1 MTRVR
6 RAALLLA
13 LLGPGLGAA
22 ALAGAG
28 CSEPP
33 PPPAPVDP
41 LTIPIPGFEPLVETS
56 SVGPVADFVGP
67 TLADVVRRDEPV
79 SVTLGRIGVTP
90 AEVDVLV
97 RSLLEQFDFR
107 KARPGNTVEIQRDAA
122 GQIVW
127 FRFITGPRGLYHSTR
142 QPDGTY
148 RGVAEDVK
156 VVTQTVFVRGEIE
169 HSLYLAMSET
179 GESAAL
185 TMVLVDLFAWDID
198 FYSETQKGDRFELIV
213 EKEYIGEKFVG
224 YGKIVGA
231 EYAHPGPDGTYPHK
245 TRAFHYTAA
254 DGTGGYY
261 TAEGTAVKKAFLKSP
276 IQFASITSG
285 FGVRKH
291 PILQYVSQHK
301 GIDYGAPR
309 GTAIWAVADGTVA
322 WAGPRGGY
330 GNVVFIR
337 HPNGYETRYAH
348 MTGFAKGVRT
358 GARIEQKQVIGY
370 VGSTGLSTGPHL
382 HFEVLVHGRHTN
394 PLTIAVPPAAPIKSE
409 EMPAFQA
416 SIAYV
421 VSALDT
427 DDAQALLGA
436 R

>member
-1 MTRVR
+1 MSSMRIRSTV
-6 RAALLLA
+6 AVGALLAASAGYFVLGGTPA
-13 LLGPGLGAA
+13 GPVQAAIVEPRTIPVRGFKAAEEPTPLGP
-22 ALAGAG
+22 
-28 CSEPP
+28 
-33 PPPAPVDP
+33 
-41 LTIPIPGFEPLVETS
+41 
-56 SVGPVADFVGP
+56 SVDFVGE
-67 TLADVVRRDEPV
+67 TLSDVVRRDEPV
-79 SVTLGRIGVTP
+79 SVTLGRLGVTP
-90 AEVDVLV
+90 AEVDTLV
-97 RSLLEQFDFR
+97 RALLAQFDFR
-107 KARPGNTVEIQRDAA
+107 KARPGNTVDIQRDAA
-122 GQIVW
+122 GNVVW
-127 FRFITGPRGLYHSTR
+127 FRFTTGPRAIYHATR
-142 QPDGTY
+142 QLDGTY
-148 RGVAEDVK
+148 AGVSERVH
-156 VVTQTVFVRGEIE
+156 VVTQTVFVRGEIQ

-185 TMVLVDLFAWDID
+185 TMALVDLFAWDID
-198 FYSETQKGDRFELIV
+198 FYTETQRGDRFELIV
-213 EKEYIGEKFVG
+213 EKEFIGDRFVG

-245 TRAFHYTAA
+245 TRAFHYVAA

-285 FGVRKH
+285 FGMRRH
-291 PILQYVSQHK
+291 PILEYVSQHK

-322 WAGPRGGY
+322 YAGPRGGY
-330 GNVVFIR
+330 GNVVFVR

-348 MTGFAKGVRT
+348 MTGFAKGIRT
-358 GARIEQKQVIGY
+358 GAHVEQKQVIGY

-416 SIAYV
+416 SIAYI

-427 DDAQALLGA
+427 DDAALLGS